1 MQLTATIKKLSI
13 VWMIYFIFTNSL
25 QAAPITDLLANLA
38 HSPQGQHLLQTQL
51 GSINIP
57 NEILS
62 IFANGNNLALN
73 TSEGMFYSADKGIT
87 WTKPSLP
94 DSKSSGNYQMH
105 SADGLI
111 YLASNQGL
119 YVSSN
124 DAQTWQLLLAQ
135 AGITHFAVQNKDIF
149 VATSNSVFVSHD
161 RGATWHPTSA
171 PGAYLNNIN
180 MITGSGQNICV
191 GTTLG
196 KPNYGVYISHDD
208 GATWTNTLG
217 SDQVQ
222 IKGIAFFKD
231 MIYSVGNM
239 VGADGWY
246 EIRPIDGKVVSE
258 KSFAPNSFNY
268 FFPTTSELYVGLDNG
283 FYAFHQGDLALLYNT
298 PSNTVAID
306 NNDLYLGVAGI
317 LYHGELNNPQY
328 PLQKITYALQVNT
341 IAQTSDNTLFVAT
354 SDGLNIEIPSGTWS
368 KTLSGKN
375 VQQIVLDQAP
385 NSQILYAITDQ
396 AVYIS
401 KDSGNTWNTFFVT
414 PSVHVQS
421 FYANNNNLVVSEIDE
436 NHHSSTIFS
445 LDGGKTWAPS
455 TFSVPNN
462 YSFYTIIQH
471 NQTLY
476 AGCDGGILM
485 SQDQGRSWQWLN
497 TGTGTVNYVFSLYI
511 DANHHFFAGTAG
523 NLLISN
529 DQGQS
534 FQPVPQISG
543 IITQVTGKNN
553 QLGLIG
559 RTTNAVSISN
569 DGGNNWQDSA
579 PLPSAV
585 VSIYMSG
592 QTLYAGTANNG
603 LFESNDEGMTW
614 NKIL

>member
-1 MQLTATIKKLSI
+1 MSFKSI
-13 VWMIYFIFTNSL
+13 FKNGLIVLISYFISITCL
-25 QAAPITDLLANLA
+25 QAAQATDLHINLTQ
-38 HSPQGQHLLQTQL
+38 STQDRHLLQTPFN
-51 GSINIP
+51 SP
-57 NEILS
+57 NAPNKIIS
-62 IFANGNNLALN
+62 IFANGNYLALN
-73 TSEGMFYSADKGIT
+73 TNEGVFYSIDKGTT
-87 WTKPSLP
+87 WAKSSLP
-94 DSKSSGNYQMH
+94 DGSSGGNYQMH

-124 DAQTWQLLLAQ
+124 DAQTWQLRFSQ
-135 AGITHFAVQNKDIF
+135 SGITAFDVENTNIF
-149 VATSNSVFVSHD
+149 VATKNNIFISHD
-161 RGATWHPTSA
+161 TGKTWTQAA
-171 PGAYLNNIN
+171 PPSLYLNNIN
-180 MITGSGQNICV
+180 LVAGSGQNVCV

-222 IKGIAFFKD
+222 IKGIAFFKN
-231 MIYSVGNM
+231 MIYAVGNLI
-239 VGADGWY
+239 GADGWY

-283 FYAFHQGDLALLYNT
+283 FYAFHQGDLTLLYNT
-298 PSNTVAID
+298 SSNTVAID

-341 IAQTSDNTLFVAT
+341 IAQMPDNTLFVAT
-354 SDGLNIEIPSGTWS
+354 NDGLNIKMPSGIWS

-375 VQQIVLDQAP
+375 VQYIVLDQTP
-385 NSQILYAITDQ
+385 NSQTLYAITDQ

-534 FQPVPQISG
+534 FQSVPQISG
-543 IITQVTGKNN
+543 IITQITGKNN

-585 VSIYMSG
+585 VNIYMSG

-614 NKIL
+614 NKVL